1 MTLEVK
7 KIYVDSR
14 YRTVSSNSDSDFSIQ
29 LNRNIYLPEH
39 CVMHIENCVIP
50 HSWYTIEKD
59 VNDKMYFIMNGDTTT
74 AFTITIPSANYTGA
88 QLIAALNLLF
98 INGLTASYE
107 LNTNKIKITCPSP
120 SQNPQ
125 QISLNSFQVLTDH
138 DLLRMFN
145 LSAPNSCN
153 DVITN
158 RHTKVNTHT
167 SPWISGM
174 INLQGFRSVYISSST
189 MCSYNTLGPQG
200 EQNIIKK
207 ISTNADFG
215 YLIIDHV
222 VSDHDYLS
230 CERMTLNTISFQIR
244 DVKGNLIPFHDSP
257 VSFTIVF
264 TIQDGR

>member
-29 LNRNIYLPEH
+29 LSRNIYLPEN

-59 VNDKMYFIMNGDTTT
+59 VNDKMYFIMNGDSQDY
-74 AFTITIPSANYTGA
+74 FTLTIPSSNYTGA
-88 QLIAALNLLF
+88 QLVAALNRLL
-98 INGLTASYE
+98 INGLTATYE
-107 LNTNKIKITCPSP
+107 LNTNKITISCPSP
-120 SQNPQ
+120 SQNAHH
-125 QISLNSFQVLTDH
+125 INLDSFQVLTDYE
-138 DLLRMFN
+138 LLHIFGISN
-145 LSAPNSCN
+145 PSSCN

-158 RHTKVNTHT
+158 RTTKINTLT

-189 MCSYNTLGPQG
+189 LCSYNTLGPQG

-207 ISTNADFG
+207 VSTNADFG

-230 CERMTLNTISFQIR
+230 CERMTLNTIGFQIR

-264 TIQDGR
+264 TIQGGH

>member
-29 LNRNIYLPEH
+29 LSRNIYLPEN

-59 VNDKMYFIMNGDTTT
+59 INDKMFFIMNGELHNY
-74 AFTITIPSANYTGA
+74 FVLTIPSSNYTGA
-88 QLIAALNLLF
+88 QLVAVLNSLL
-98 INGLTASYE
+98 INGLTALYD
-107 LNTNKIKITCPSP
+107 LNTNKITISCPSP
-120 SQNPQ
+120 SQNAL

-138 DLLRMFN
+138 DLLRLFN
-145 LSAPNSCN
+145 ISNPSSCN

-158 RHTKVNTHT
+158 RTTKINTST
-167 SPWISGM
+167 SSWISGM

-207 ISTNADFG
+207 VSTTADFG
-215 YLIIDHV
+215 YLIVDHI

-230 CERMTLNTISFQIR
+230 CERMTLNTINFRIR
-244 DVKGNLIPFHDSP
+244 DVK
-257 VSFTIVF
+257 
-264 TIQDGR
+264 

>member
-59 VNDKMYFIMNGDTTT
+59 INDKMYFIMKGDTTT

-98 INGLTASYE
+98 INGLTASYD
-107 LNTNKIKITCPSP
+107 LNTNRIT
-120 SQNPQ
+120 
-125 QISLNSFQVLTDH
+125 ISSSSLTSFQVLTDH

-145 LSAPNSCN
+145 ISNPNSSN

-158 RHTKVNTHT
+158 RHTKINFRT

-207 ISTNADFG
+207 ISTTADFG
-215 YLIIDHV
+215 YLIVDHL

-264 TIQDGR
+264 TIQAGS

>member
-59 VNDKMYFIMNGDTTT
+59 VNDKMYFIINGDTTT

-98 INGLTASYE
+98 INGLTASYD
-107 LNTNKIKITCPSP
+107 LNTNRIT
-120 SQNPQ
+120 
-125 QISLNSFQVLTDH
+125 ISSSSLTSFQVLTDN

-145 LSAPNSCN
+145 ISNPNSCN

-189 MCSYNTLGPQG
+189 MSSYNTLGPQG

-207 ISTNADFG
+207 VSTNADFG
-215 YLIIDHV
+215 YLMIDHI

-230 CERMTLNTISFQIR
+230 CERMTLNTINFQIR
-244 DVKGNLIPFHDSP
+244 DVKGHLIPFHDSP